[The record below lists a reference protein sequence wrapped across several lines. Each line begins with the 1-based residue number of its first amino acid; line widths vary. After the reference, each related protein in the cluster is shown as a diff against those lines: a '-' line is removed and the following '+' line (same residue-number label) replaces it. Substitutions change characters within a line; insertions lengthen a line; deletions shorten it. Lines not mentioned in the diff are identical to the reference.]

1 MKNKIPTISIT
12 AICLLALIVL
22 SSGIQSEK
30 GGKMQQKYYY
40 CEYCGHR
47 FPSVRLLT
55 SAPVSAIPTVRTK
68 VVTNC
73 MKARRRAN
81 TPANIAVGSS
91 RR

>member
-47 FPSVRLLT
+47 FP
-55 SAPVSAIPTVRTK
+55 
-68 VVTNC
+68 
-73 MKARRRAN
+73 
-81 TPANIAVGSS
+81 
-91 RR
+91 

>member
-12 AICLLALIVL
+12 AICLLALIIL

-55 SAPVSAIPTVRTK
+55 FSPVCP
-68 VVTNC
+68 
-73 MKARRRAN
+73 
-81 TPANIAVGSS
+81 PS
-91 RR
+91 RRPEQRSPQAV